1 MTAWQA
7 VAAWVGVGRGSCAA
21 HRSALLALLD
31 GWPRDEAATGRALD
45 HLDRCSACRQE
56 MGEYVLILAG
66 LRRLGAAARRT
77 GPGAGGWSRVR
88 ARIQAP
94 PNPRIRPR
102 WAGIAGLVA
111 VPLVAAMVVVS
122 GLSFRETG
130 MEPAGGTAASAGTA
144 AVQGGPPAAGV
155 VDLAQH
161 TAALQRAFRIS
172 DATMA
177 PDPVEA
183 DAVAEVVPSPETSG
197 VPRGPLP
204 DGMALLAGRGLP
216 AAAAIGSS
224 GPRVAPAI
232 VAE

>member
-1 MTAWQA
+1 MISWQA
-7 VAAWVGVGRGSCAA
+7 VAAWLGIGRSPCAT

-31 GWPRDEAATGRALD
+31 GWPRDEAATGLALD
-45 HLDRCSACRQE
+45 HLDRCDACREE

-66 LRRLGAAARRT
+66 LRRLGTAARRT
-77 GPGAGGWSRVR
+77 GPGPGGWSHVR

-122 GLSFRETG
+122 GLSVPETG
-130 MEPAGGTAASAGTA
+130 MHSAGGTAGSAGA
-144 AVQGGPPAAGV
+144 AAAQGVPPAVGV

-172 DATMA
+172 DAA
-177 PDPVEA
+177 IVPDPVEA
-183 DAVAEVVPSPETSG
+183 DSVAEVVPSPEASG

-204 DGMALLAGRGLP
+204 DGMAILAGRAEPSVTATESAGQP
-216 AAAAIGSS
+216 
-224 GPRVAPAI
+224 VAPA
-232 VAE
+232 VVPE

>member
-1 MTAWQA
+1 MTSRQA
-7 VAAWVGVGRGSCAA
+7 VAAWFGLGRSSCAT

-31 GWPRDEAATGRALD
+31 GWPRDEAATARALD
-45 HLDRCSACRQE
+45 HLDRCDACREE

-66 LRRLGAAARRT
+66 LRRLGAASRRT

-111 VPLVAAMVVVS
+111 VPLVAAMVLVS
-122 GLSFRETG
+122 GLSAAATG
-130 MEPAGGTAASAGTA
+130 MDPAGGMAGSAGVA
-144 AVQGGPPAAGV
+144 AQGAPLAVGV

-172 DATMA
+172 DAAMA
-177 PDPVEA
+177 PDTVEA
-183 DAVAEVVPSPETSG
+183 DAIAEVVPSPATSG

-204 DGMALLAGRGLP
+204 DGMAILSGRAEPSVTATESAGQP
-216 AAAAIGSS
+216 
-224 GPRVAPAI
+224 VAPA
-232 VAE
+232 VVPE

>member
-1 MTAWQA
+1 
-7 VAAWVGVGRGSCAA
+7 
-21 HRSALLALLD
+21 
-31 GWPRDEAATGRALD
+31 
-45 HLDRCSACRQE
+45 

-144 AVQGGPPAAGV
+144 AVQGTPPTAGV
-155 VDLAQH
+155 VELAQH

-183 DAVAEVVPSPETSG
+183 DVVAEVVPSPETSG

-204 DGMALLAGRGLP
+204 DGMAILAGRAEPSVTATESVGQP
-216 AAAAIGSS
+216 
-224 GPRVAPAI
+224 VAPA
-232 VAE
+232 VVPE

>member
-1 MTAWQA
+1 MISRQA
-7 VAAWVGVGRGSCAA
+7 VAAWFGVGRGSCAT
-21 HRSALLALLD
+21 HRTALLALLD
-31 GWPRDEAATGRALD
+31 GWPRDEAATGSALD
-45 HLDRCSACRQE
+45 HLDRCDACREE

-66 LRRLGAAARRT
+66 LRRLGTAARQT
-77 GPGAGGWSRVR
+77 DPGAGGWSRVR

-94 PNPRIRPR
+94 PNPRVRPR

-122 GLSFRETG
+122 GLSVPETG
-130 MEPAGGTAASAGTA
+130 MDSAGGTAGSAGA
-144 AVQGGPPAAGV
+144 AAQGVSPAVGV

-177 PDPVEA
+177 PYPVEA
-183 DAVAEVVPSPETSG
+183 DAVADVVATPETSG

-204 DGMALLAGRGLP
+204 DGMAILAGR
-216 AAAAIGSS
+216 AESS
-224 GPRVAPAI
+224 VTATESAGQPVAPA
-232 VAE
+232 VVPE

>member
-1 MTAWQA
+1 MISLQA
-7 VAAWVGVGRGSCAA
+7 VAAWFGVGRSSCAT
-21 HRSALLALLD
+21 HRTALLALLD
-31 GWPRDEAATGRALD
+31 GWPRDEAATGSALD
-45 HLDRCSACRQE
+45 HLDRCDACREE

-66 LRRLGAAARRT
+66 LRRLGTAARQT

-88 ARIQAP
+88 ARIQAS

-111 VPLVAAMVVVS
+111 VPLVAAMVVMS
-122 GLSFRETG
+122 GLSVRETG
-130 MEPAGGTAASAGTA
+130 MDPTGGTMGSAGAATA
-144 AVQGGPPAAGV
+144 QGVPPVVGV

-183 DAVAEVVPSPETSG
+183 DAVAEVVPTPETSG

-204 DGMALLAGRGLP
+204 DGMAILAGRAEPSVTATESAGQP
-216 AAAAIGSS
+216 
-224 GPRVAPAI
+224 VAPA
-232 VAE
+232 VVPE